1 MYQKLL
7 LSTIPKDFDKNPIC
21 SANSVQSSE
30 VTTKNTENKEFQ
42 YHKAI
47 LLSPNITVFYDWNTF
62 KGVDNFKEAAQ
73 KLELSGIGEYVAQ
86 KKDNSKKSSHSFIKK
101 NYNTLTEEE
110 KNTLINSIMK
120 YQIQLPAYLACFDLK
135 RSNSNSLMSN
145 NKKNE
150 EEND

>member
-101 NYNTLTEEE
+101 KCIQKVDKVCLTPMRCQVICPFFFL
-110 KNTLINSIMK
+110 KFHLKIQSIFNQSK
-120 YQIQLPAYLACFDLK
+120 VYFNLLDCKF
-135 RSNSNSLMSN
+135 
-145 NKKNE
+145 
-150 EEND
+150 